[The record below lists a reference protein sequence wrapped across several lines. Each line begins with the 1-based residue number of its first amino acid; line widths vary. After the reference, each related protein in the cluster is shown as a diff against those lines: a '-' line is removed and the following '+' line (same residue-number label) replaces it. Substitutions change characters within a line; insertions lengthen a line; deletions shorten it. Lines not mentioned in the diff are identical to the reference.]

1 MGKTE
6 VLELKDGDRAELEK
20 IVKVRTAQAQ
30 IVARARILLLK
41 ADGETIDAVAEKVMV
56 GKTSVQLCL
65 KKYKEG
71 GLKRALHDDKRSGRP
86 PVYTDEER
94 AWITNIACKKPC
106 DLGHAAE
113 VWTYP
118 LLARHIKKN
127 AESACLPAAREGAK
141 DRHF

>member
-71 GLKRALHDDKRSGRP
+71 GLKRALHDDHRSGCPASR
-86 PVYTDEER
+86 R
-94 AWITNIACKKPC
+94 ACPSRVAGLTASRWSVS
-106 DLGHAAE
+106 D
-113 VWTYP
+113 
-118 LLARHIKKN
+118 
-127 AESACLPAAREGAK
+127 
-141 DRHF
+141 